1 MAIESTNAAR
11 SQPAETSSTIA
22 EGPPPHLVSP
32 PLRHK
37 LQRCYDQGRKLV
49 READGKPYDYQ
60 YAHTMFLECV
70 VNEPG
75 NLLFVDAFLANL
87 QCKYEHN
94 LRGARFWWRGRRRRR
109 PIKKAAAR
117 GDWAQ
122 VLRLGP
128 QLLYR
133 NPWEWPVLRA
143 MADACAAY
151 HYNEPELRYLKNALD
166 GHPRDVVVTKHC
178 AHALTRMGQF
188 DQAIL
193 CWHRVEDLRAGDVEA
208 AEMISALTVEKHRV
222 PAGFADAEPL
232 IERVGSP
239 LHAAK
244 KRSAAGYQKSL
255 AAPPAE
261 KEASV
266 SEPQREL
273 AGRRQPG
280 AIPLTVRQR
289 LEQAVREEPG
299 NLDHY
304 VQLAEVHTAEGRY
317 QDAEEVLE
325 RALPVSGHAQAILER
340 WEDTTILR
348 MQQRLAIAGQRAIDH
363 PASEADEL
371 VAGLQEK
378 LKRLELDI
386 YSRRSQLAPQDHE
399 LRYQLGLRL
408 KKLGNYAQAAA
419 CFQTAAAASQL
430 QARALVAEGE
440 CLQYQRHY
448 AKALRCYLQALDRT
462 HGHEYLTDRKL
473 ALYRASVLAIGLG
486 QEDVART
493 HLQELVDLDPEH
505 ADARRHLDKLG

>member
-1 MAIESTNAAR
+1 M
-11 SQPAETSSTIA
+11 
-22 EGPPPHLVSP
+22 
-32 PLRHK
+32 
-37 LQRCYDQGRKLV
+37 KLV

-75 NLLFVDAFLANL
+75 NLLFVDAFLDNL

-94 LRGARFWWRGRRRRR
+94 LRGARFKWQGRRG
-109 PIKKAAAR
+109 PFKKAAAR
-117 GDWAQ
+117 GDWDQ

-128 QLLYR
+128 HLLYR

-151 HYNEPELRYLKNALD
+151 HYNEPELRYLKNARD
-166 GHPRDVVVTKHC
+166 GHSRDVVVTRYC

-193 CWHRVEDLRAGDVEA
+193 CWHRVEDLSAGDLEA

-232 IERVGSP
+232 IERVGP
-239 LHAAK
+239 PRGVK
-244 KRSAAGYQKSL
+244 KRSAAGPEK
-255 AAPPAE
+255 PPATPAAE
-261 KEASV
+261 RSAAVPEL
-266 SEPQREL
+266 QREVVT
-273 AGRRQPG
+273 RRQPG
-280 AIPLTVRQR
+280 VIPLTERQR

-299 NLDHY
+299 QLDHY

-317 QDAEEVLE
+317 QDAEEVLQK
-325 RALPVSGHAQAILER
+325 ALPVSGHAQAILER

-348 MQQRLAIAGQRAIDH
+348 MQQRLAIAEQRAMDH
-363 PASEADEL
+363 PATEADEL
-371 VAGLQEK
+371 VEWLQGK

-408 KKLGNYAQAAA
+408 KNLGNYAQAAT
-419 CFQTAAAASQL
+419 CFQAAAAASQL

-448 AKALRCYLQALDRT
+448 AKALRCYLQALDHTRG
-462 HGHEYLTDRKL
+462 HGKEELADRKL

-486 QEDVART
+486 QEDVARV
-493 HLQELVDLDPEH
+493 HLEELVDLEPGH
-505 ADARRHLDKLG
+505 ADARRRLDKLG

>member
-1 MAIESTNAAR
+1 MAIEFTNDGSR
-11 SQPAETSSTIA
+11 QPAEARSTA
-22 EGPPPHLVSP
+22 VEGPPPHLVSP

-37 LQRCYDQGRKLV
+37 LQRCYEHGMKLV
-49 READGKPYDYQ
+49 REAGGKPYDCE

-70 VNEPG
+70 VSEPG
-75 NLLFVDAFLANL
+75 NLLFVDAFLDNL
-87 QCKYEHN
+87 HLKYEHN
-94 LRGARFWWRGRRRRR
+94 LRGARFWWRGRRG
-109 PIKKAAAR
+109 PFKKAAAR
-117 GDWAQ
+117 GDWDQ

-133 NPWEWPVLRA
+133 NPWDWTVLRA
-143 MADACAAY
+143 MSDACAAY

-166 GHPRDVVVTKHC
+166 GHARDVVVTKYC
-178 AHALTRMGQF
+178 AHALMRMGQF

-193 CWHRVEDLRAGDVEA
+193 CWHRVEDLQVGDVEA

-232 IERVGSP
+232 IERVGAP
-239 LHAAK
+239 RATRKRVPADTEK
-244 KRSAAGYQKSL
+244 KLTRSSSAVVN
-255 AAPPAE
+255 AP
-261 KEASV
+261 V
-266 SEPQREL
+266 SEPERDSG
-273 AGRRQPG
+273 ARRHPG
-280 AIPLTVRQR
+280 VIPLTARQR

-304 VQLAEVHTAEGRY
+304 VQLAEVHTADGRY

-325 RALPVSGHAQAILER
+325 KALPVSGHAPAVLEL
-340 WEDTTILR
+340 WEDATILR
-348 MQQRLAIAGQRAIDH
+348 MQQRLAIAEQRAMDH
-363 PASEADEL
+363 PGSEAEDL
-371 VAGLQEK
+371 VEGLQEK

-408 KKLGNYAQAAA
+408 KNLGNYSQAAA
-419 CFQTAAAASQL
+419 CFQAAGAASEL

-448 AKALRCYLQALDRT
+448 AEALRCYLQALDHTR
-462 HGHEYLTDRKL
+462 GHEQTQLADRKL
-473 ALYRASVLAIGLG
+473 ALYRASVLAIGLD

-493 HLQELVDLDPEH
+493 HLEELVDLEPEY
-505 ADARRHLDKLG
+505 ADACRRLDKLS

>member
-1 MAIESTNAAR
+1 MAIESTNAAS
-11 SQPAETSSTIA
+11 SQSTGA
-22 EGPPPHLVSP
+22 GSVPVEGPSPHLVSP
-32 PLRHK
+32 ALRHK
-37 LQRCYDQGRKLV
+37 LQRCYEHGMKLV

-75 NLLFVDAFLANL
+75 NLLFVDAFLDNL

-94 LRGARFWWRGRRRRR
+94 LRGARFGWRGRRG
-109 PIKKAAAR
+109 PFKKAVAQ
-117 GDWAQ
+117 GDWGQ

-128 QLLYR
+128 QLLHR

-151 HYNEPELRYLKNALD
+151 HYNEPELRYLKNGRD
-166 GHPRDVVVTKHC
+166 GHPRDVVVMKYC

-193 CWHRVEDLRAGDVEA
+193 CWHRVEDLAAGDLEA

-232 IERVGSP
+232 IERVGIP
-239 LHAAK
+239 RDAR
-244 KRSAAGYQKSL
+244 KRSAAVPDQPPPTPS
-255 AAPPAE
+255 AEAP
-261 KEASV
+261 ASV
-266 SEPQREL
+266 PEL
-273 AGRRQPG
+273 PRTPATRRQPG
-280 AIPLTVRQR
+280 VIPLTERQR
-289 LEQAVREEPG
+289 LERAVREEPG
-299 NLDHY
+299 QLEHY
-304 VQLAEVHTAEGRY
+304 VRLAEVHTAEGRY

-325 RALPVSGHAQAILER
+325 RALPVSGHAPAILER

-348 MQQRLAIAGQRAIDH
+348 MQQRLAIAEQRAVDH

-371 VAGLQEK
+371 VAGLREK
-378 LKRLELDI
+378 LKRLELDV

-408 KKLGNYAQAAA
+408 KNLGNYSQAAA
-419 CFQTAAAASQL
+419 CFQAAAAAPQL

-440 CLQYQRHY
+440 CLQYQQHY
-448 AKALRCYLQALDRT
+448 AKALRCYLQALDHTR
-462 HGHEYLTDRKL
+462 GHDNEHVADRKL
-473 ALYRASVLAIGLG
+473 ALYRAGVLAIGLG
-486 QEDVART
+486 QEDVARS
-493 HLQELVDLDPEH
+493 HLEELVDLEPEYV
-505 ADARRHLDKLG
+505 DARRRLDKLG